1 MNPLL
6 FVPFLFL
13 SPLIGRENPFFPTSD
28 TPTITSNLSD
38 SKPVLTS
45 ARYALPDTAR
55 LLKEVTITFQ
65 NADGTIDTRK
75 IDIDKSID
83 WHKPLIVTQGGSVAS
98 TSADNPKTSSS
109 ADFGFIRFD
118 TRGKWLTVIT
128 AVPVLRHFVLSE
140 PNRIVI
146 DFKNNKIFSKRDMK
160 LNAPPFLSVS
170 VANHGTFGRASITLD
185 GRYRYTLKQTG
196 ETIVITCR

>member
-1 MNPLL
+1 MHPLL
-6 FVPFLFL
+6 FIPFLFL

-28 TPTITSNLSD
+28 TLAVTSNLPD
-38 SKPVLTS
+38 SKPLLTS
-45 ARYALPDTAR
+45 ARYTLPDTAR

-65 NADGTIDTRK
+65 HADGTIDTRT
-75 IDIDKSID
+75 IEIDKSVD
-83 WHKPLIVTQGGSVAS
+83 WHKPLIVMQGDSVAS
-98 TSADNPKTSSS
+98 TSSGHLKTYSS

-118 TRGKWLTVIT
+118 TKGKWMTVKT
-128 AVPVLRHFVLSE
+128 AAPVIRHFALSE

-146 DFKNNKIFSKRDMK
+146 DFKSSKIFSKRDTK